1 MNINSADLAVTA
13 NFPEEVAV
21 IKLAI
26 MAVGGQGGGVLTK
39 WIEQCARSNGYA
51 VQATSVAGVA
61 QRTGATI
68 YYIEMAP
75 ATIDSP
81 VFALLP
87 AAGDV
92 DILIAAEM
100 MEAGRAIMRGFVTPD
115 RTTLIASEH
124 RILAL
129 SEKSVSGDGISKNE
143 EILESAKK
151 HAKRQIIFDMEKI
164 AVDAGSVISAS
175 LFGALAGS
183 KALPFSRESF
193 EASIKAS
200 GRGVEA
206 SLDVF
211 SAAYDK
217 VENPEKIS
225 SLIFPRKTGS
235 AFKAVGNPSLV
246 AAWNVLEEETEKFPE
261 TVRKIALIGLRKVV
275 EYQDTKYGDE
285 YLSRLTQVMQTDDPK
300 NEFRLTCETA
310 KHLANAMSYDDVI
323 RVADLKTRKARNI
336 RINKEMGINGED
348 YLKITEFLHPRAE
361 EIVGMLPNKLGF
373 FIEQRSGLMALIER
387 VFSKKRLVRTDS
399 LLGFIQ
405 LYFLGGLRTF
415 RRRSYRYKIEQN
427 HIDNW
432 LSSALSLLPND
443 YNLALEVI
451 RARRLIKGYGDTHSR
466 GLTKFDRVIDGI
478 SLLSAHKDSAY
489 WAQKL
494 QTAALDHEDDIE
506 LKKTLQNIRSLS

>member
-1 MNINSADLAVTA
+1 
-13 NFPEEVAV
+13 
-21 IKLAI
+21 
-26 MAVGGQGGGVLTK
+26 
-39 WIEQCARSNGYA
+39 
-51 VQATSVAGVA
+51 
-61 QRTGATI
+61 
-68 YYIEMAP
+68 
-75 ATIDSP
+75 
-81 VFALLP
+81 
-87 AAGDV
+87 
-92 DILIAAEM
+92 
-100 MEAGRAIMRGFVTPD
+100 
-115 RTTLIASEH
+115 
-124 RILAL
+124 
-129 SEKSVSGDGISKNE
+129 
-143 EILESAKK
+143 
-151 HAKRQIIFDMEKI
+151 
-164 AVDAGSVISAS
+164 
-175 LFGALAGS
+175 
-183 KALPFSRESF
+183 
-193 EASIKAS
+193 
-200 GRGVEA
+200 
-206 SLDVF
+206 
-211 SAAYDK
+211 
-217 VENPEKIS
+217 
-225 SLIFPRKTGS
+225 
-235 AFKAVGNPSLV
+235 
-246 AAWNVLEEETEKFPE
+246 
-261 TVRKIALIGLRKVV
+261 
-275 EYQDTKYGDE
+275 
-285 YLSRLTQVMQTDDPK
+285 MQSDDPK
-300 NEFRLTCETA
+300 NEFHLTCETA

>member
-1 MNINSADLAVTA
+1 MNINSVESAVTA
-13 NFPEEVAV
+13 NFPEEAAV

-75 ATIDSP
+75 AIVDSP
-81 VFALLP
+81 VFALMP

-129 SEKSVSGDGISKNE
+129 SEKSVPGDGISKNE
-143 EILESAKK
+143 EILEAAKK

-217 VENPEKIS
+217 VENPEILSTHIS
-225 SLIFPRKTGS
+225 PRKTAP
-235 AFKAVGNPSLV
+235 AFKAVANPTLL
-246 AAWNVLEEETEKFPE
+246 AAWNVLEEEAEKLPE
-261 TVRKIALIGLRKVV
+261 TVRQIALIGLRKVV
-275 EYQDTKYGDE
+275 DYQDTKYGHE
-285 YLSRLTQVMQTDDPK
+285 YLNRLTQVMQSDDPK
-300 NEFRLTCETA
+300 NEFRLSCETA
-310 KHLANAMSYDDVI
+310 KHLANAMTYDDVI
-323 RVADLKTRKARNI
+323 RVADLKTRKARNV
-336 RINKEMGINGED
+336 RINKEMGIHGED

-361 EIVGMLPNKLGF
+361 EIVGMLPNKLGC
-373 FIEQRSGLMALIER
+373 FIEQRPGIMALIER
-387 VFSKKRLVRTDS
+387 FFSRKRLLRTDS

-415 RRRSYRYKIEQN
+415 RRSSYRYKIEQK

-466 GLTKFDRVIDGI
+466 GLTKFDRVLDGI
-478 SLLSAHKDSAY
+478 SLLTAHKESAH

-494 QTAALDHEDDIE
+494 QAAALDHEDDIQ
-506 LKKTLQNIRSLS
+506 LKKTLQNIRSLA